1 MSDEKPQVT
10 PPVAAAVRDEAG
22 KFRPGRSANPGGMS
36 VEHRQLL
43 EAFRDKC
50 RRYSDEAYRLLVA
63 MATSPIVENKDR
75 LRALEMLLDRAWGRP
90 AQPVVGEEGA
100 PPVGGSLTSADMRQS
115 LAQALAQAIAAAKE
129 PKASPDDGD
138 ADR

>member
-1 MSDEKPQVT
+1 MS
-10 PPVAAAVRDEAG
+10 A
-22 KFRPGRSANPGGMS
+22 
-36 VEHRQLL
+36 EHRQLL

-50 RRYSDEAYRLLVA
+50 RRYSGEAYDLLVEI
-63 MATSPIVENKDR
+63 ATSERAEHKDR

-100 PPVGGSLTSADMRQS
+100 PPVGALTSADMRQS
-115 LAQALAQAIAAAKE
+115 LAQALAQAIAAS
-129 PKASPDDGD
+129 KASKSSPDDGD